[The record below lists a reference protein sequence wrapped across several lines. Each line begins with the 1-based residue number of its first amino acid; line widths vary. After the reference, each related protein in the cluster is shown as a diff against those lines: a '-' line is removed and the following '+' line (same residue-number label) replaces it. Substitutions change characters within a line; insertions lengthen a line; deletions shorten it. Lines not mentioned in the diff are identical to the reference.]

1 MYKDKEEKTFKTC
14 QKNLQ
19 KLKFTEPIK
28 KISGHKYHVVIGNIG
43 SGKSS
48 LINFVCGTK
57 LDTGIGE
64 ITQECTQVAVSQ
76 NGKVHIYDAPG
87 VNEHFSFFK
96 PETLSLF
103 SSADR
108 IFILYPEC
116 LKNCRELCLVL
127 SKIKPNGTYAVRTKC
142 DTWEPGHIRT
152 IDEEIEVDKKYLQ
165 SLELK
170 MEVLGTST
178 KKSRYF
184 MDNDKFARLLKG
196 DI

>member
-76 NGKVHIYDAPG
+76 NGKVHIFDAPG
-87 VNEHFSFFK
+87 INENFSIYLPEFLKFFH
-96 PETLSLF
+96 T
-103 SSADR
+103 ADR
-108 IFILYPEC
+108 IFILYPDSLSC
-116 LKNCRELCLVL
+116 CRELCLVL
-127 SKIKPNGTYAVRTKC
+127 SKIKPSNIYAVRTQC
-142 DTWEPGHIRT
+142 DRWKPNHNKS
-152 IDEEIEVDKKYLQ
+152 IEQYIERDKQYLEK
-165 SLELK
+165 LGVK
-170 MEVLGTST
+170 MEVFATSAQ
-178 KKSRYF
+178 RDRDYR
-184 MDNDKFARLLKG
+184 DNGKFLSLLRG
-196 DI
+196 EN